1 MVLFKI
7 FLLNQCPLIISLL
20 WLNFEFYCVLQKT
33 LIFLKLASTQKSISF
48 VSERNTKLRW
58 LLCESIPLA
67 VTNSSWFYLCDPD
80 LRQGVK
86 QMEEKR
92 FIIVIIS
99 TYKWAGITAEKNVTL
114 LNTTVIKYRHFQNPT
129 ERIAISKRPVSVLYE
144 SRDSYISVWIQFV
157 IICVWT
163 LKFGRLS
170 TCEKHSNRGHLFR
183 NCISKRWSQ
192 HFPRKKLLFA
202 VFGKINKHWIPYK
215 N

>member
-67 VTNSSWFYLCDPD
+67 VTNSSWFHLWDPD

-86 QMEEKR
+86 QMEEKQ

-129 ERIAISKRPVSVLYE
+129 ERIAISKRPVSDLYE
-144 SRDSYISVWIQFV
+144 SRESYISVWIQFV
-157 IICVWT
+157 IICVRT

-170 TCEKHSNRGHLFR
+170 TCEKHSNRGHLSR

-192 HFPRKKLLFA
+192 HFLEKSYYLLYLE
-202 VFGKINKHWIPYK
+202 K
-215 N
+215 

>member
-1 MVLFKI
+1 M
-7 FLLNQCPLIISLL
+7 
-20 WLNFEFYCVLQKT
+20 LQKT

-67 VTNSSWFYLCDPD
+67 VTNSSWFHLWDPD

-86 QMEEKR
+86 QMEEKQ

>member
-1 MVLFKI
+1 
-7 FLLNQCPLIISLL
+7 
-20 WLNFEFYCVLQKT
+20 
-33 LIFLKLASTQKSISF
+33 
-48 VSERNTKLRW
+48 
-58 LLCESIPLA
+58 
-67 VTNSSWFYLCDPD
+67 
-80 LRQGVK
+80 
-86 QMEEKR
+86 MEEKQ
-92 FIIVIIS
+92 FIIVILS

-129 ERIAISKRPVSVLYE
+129 ERIAISKRPVSDLYE